1 MFGVGPLEP
10 RSCTPP
16 FARILQNAD
25 QVRKFRHG
33 AAAAARSIIRA
44 KPDEYHSN
52 GSALQSVGER
62 RAITQGEEG
71 GEVEA
76 ARRRMASSSLA

>member
-25 QVRKFRHG
+25 QVRKFRHR
-33 AAAAARSIIRA
+33 AADSIMRA
-44 KPDEYHSN
+44 KPDEYESN
-52 GSALQSVGER
+52 GSALQGVGKR
-62 RAITQGEEG
+62 RAVIRGEEG
-71 GEVEA
+71 EEGEEVETVG
-76 ARRRMASSSLA
+76 RRTASTSPA

>member
-1 MFGVGPLEP
+1 MFGVGPPES
-10 RSCTPP
+10 RSWAPP

-33 AAAAARSIIRA
+33 AADSIMRA
-44 KPDEYHSN
+44 KPDEYERN
-52 GSALQSVGER
+52 GSALQGVGKR

>member
-33 AAAAARSIIRA
+33 AADSIVRA
-44 KPDEYHSN
+44 KPDEYESN
-52 GSALQSVGER
+52 GSALQGVGKR
-62 RAITQGEEG
+62 QAVIRGEEG
-71 GEVEA
+71 EGVEA
-76 ARRRMASSSLA
+76 ARRRMASTSPA

>member
-33 AAAAARSIIRA
+33 AADSIMRA
-44 KPDEYHSN
+44 KPDDDEGNLPPVN
-52 GSALQSVGER
+52 GDPPTDQHTESAAKASVI
-62 RAITQGEEG
+62 RAC
-71 GEVEA
+71 V
-76 ARRRMASSSLA
+76 RY